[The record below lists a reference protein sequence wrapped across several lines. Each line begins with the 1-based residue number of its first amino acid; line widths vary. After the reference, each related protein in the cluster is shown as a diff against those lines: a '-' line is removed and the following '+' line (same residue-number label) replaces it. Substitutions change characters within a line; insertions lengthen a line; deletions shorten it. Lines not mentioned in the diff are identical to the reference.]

1 MRSSVVQ
8 PVSPTALPHGALPAR
23 RLPLKAPRPRDKSA
37 DARITGRDGHGLAQ
51 MMKAGVKNSG
61 WNRLCAAALLATATL
76 VLPACSAIRE
86 SRGYIV
92 DPLLTDTIQPR
103 IDNQQSVE
111 GTLGRPTFTSQFG
124 TPTWYYVS
132 SITGQRPFNRPR
144 IREHSVLAV
153 TFDPNGRVSE
163 VKRTGVEQV
172 VFLDPNG
179 NKTPTLGRERGF
191 LEDLF
196 GNIGQVGGAGLGGAP
211 GGGPNGQ

>member
-1 MRSSVVQ
+1 MTQ
-8 PVSPTALPHGALPAR
+8 AGA
-23 RLPLKAPRPRDKSA
+23 KN
-37 DARITGRDGHGLAQ
+37 
-51 MMKAGVKNSG
+51 AGWRKL
-61 WNRLCAAALLATATL
+61 RAALLLAGAATT
-76 VLPACSAIRE
+76 LPACSAIRE
-86 SRGYIV
+86 SRGYII
-92 DPLLTDTIQPR
+92 DPTLTGLIQPK

-111 GTLGRPTFTSQFG
+111 GTLGRPTFTSQYG

-153 TFDPNGRVSE
+153 TFDAAGKVTG
-163 VKRTGVEQV
+163 VKRSGVDQV

-196 GNIGQVGGAGLGGAP
+196 GNIGQVGGGGLP
-211 GGGPNGQ
+211 GGGGPGGP

>member
-1 MRSSVVQ
+1 MNAR
-8 PVSPTALPHGALPAR
+8 THG
-23 RLPLKAPRPRDKSA
+23 
-37 DARITGRDGHGLAQ
+37 TGAMTMGRKLRGAIMLA
-51 MMKAGVKNSG
+51 G
-61 WNRLCAAALLATATL
+61 AAALL
-76 VLPACSAIRE
+76 PACTAITE

-92 DPLLTDTIQPR
+92 DPLLTDAIQPR

-111 GTLGRPTFTSQFG
+111 STLGRPTFTSQFG

-144 IREHSVLAV
+144 IRSHSVMAV
-153 TFDPNGRVSE
+153 QFDAAGRVTSVDRSGIE
-163 VKRTGVEQV
+163 KV

-179 NKTPTLGRERGF
+179 AKTPTLGRERGF

-196 GNIGQVGGAGLGGAP
+196 GNIGQVGGAGIGGAP

>member
-1 MRSSVVQ
+1 MIN
-8 PVSPTALPHGALPAR
+8 AGAMNSR
-23 RLPLKAPRPRDKSA
+23 RKVLGPIL
-37 DARITGRDGHGLAQ
+37 LA
-51 MMKAGVKNSG
+51 G
-61 WNRLCAAALLATATL
+61 AAALL
-76 VLPACSAIRE
+76 PACTAITE

-92 DPLLTDTIQPR
+92 DPLLTDAVQPR

-111 GTLGRPTFTSQFG
+111 STLGRPTFTSQFG

-144 IREHSVLAV
+144 IQTHSVLAV
-153 TFDPNGRVSE
+153 TFDAAGKVTG
-163 VKRTGVEQV
+163 VKRSGVDQV

-196 GNIGQVGGAGLGGAP
+196 GNIGQVGGGGLP
-211 GGGPNGQ
+211 GGGGPGGP

>member
-1 MRSSVVQ
+1 MKLGSRKVR
-8 PVSPTALPHGALPAR
+8 GAAVL
-23 RLPLKAPRPRDKSA
+23 
-37 DARITGRDGHGLAQ
+37 
-51 MMKAGVKNSG
+51 
-61 WNRLCAAALLATATL
+61 AAAVLL
-76 VLPACSAIRE
+76 LPACAAIRE

-92 DPLLTDTIQPR
+92 DPTLTALIQPK

-111 GTLGRPTFTSQFG
+111 GTLGRPTFTSQYG

-132 SITGQRPFNRPR
+132 SITGQRPFSRPK
-144 IREHSVLAV
+144 IRDHTVLAV
-153 TFDPNGRVSE
+153 TFDDAGRVSE
-163 VKRTGVEQV
+163 VKRTGMEQV

-196 GNIGQVGGAGLGGAP
+196 GNIGQVGGGGLPGGGA

>member
-1 MRSSVVQ
+1 MEQ
-8 PVSPTALPHGALPAR
+8 
-23 RLPLKAPRPRDKSA
+23 
-37 DARITGRDGHGLAQ
+37 
-51 MMKAGVKNSG
+51 
-61 WNRLCAAALLATATL
+61 AAAMISGKRKARAAVLVTAAAVLLTG
-76 VLPACSAIRE
+76 CSSIRE

-92 DPLLTDTIQPR
+92 DPTLTAAIQPR

-144 IREHSVLAV
+144 IKEHSVLAV
-153 TFDPNGRVSE
+153 TFDANGRVSE
-163 VKRTGVEQV
+163 VKQSGVEQV

>member
-1 MRSSVVQ
+1 MNMGKRMVRG
-8 PVSPTALPHGALPAR
+8 GAL
-23 RLPLKAPRPRDKSA
+23 LL
-37 DARITGRDGHGLAQ
+37 
-51 MMKAGVKNSG
+51 
-61 WNRLCAAALLATATL
+61 AAAL
-76 VLPACSAIRE
+76 VLPGCSAIRE

-92 DPLLTDTIQPR
+92 DTTLTSLVQPK

-144 IREHSVLAV
+144 IKDHSVLAV
-153 TFDPNGRVSE
+153 SFDANGRVSE
-163 VKRTGVEQV
+163 VKRSGVEQV
-172 VFLDPNG
+172 VYLDPNG
-179 NKTPTLGRERGF
+179 DKTPVLGRERSF